1 MRVRPRRQ
9 NGAGAAFVKR
19 HLACALALTLVTR
32 LDAQLLPPN
41 AAGVTMG
48 HIHLNVTDVAVQT
61 KFWVEQFGATPLN
74 SAKGPLSGVKVPGM
88 LILFTKQD
96 PGHRSKGTVLDHV
109 GFLVRSLPEMLKSL
123 RSAGVT
129 VESEFTGTEGFANAF
144 VLGPDNMRI
153 ELQED
158 RTLPARATSHHLHFI
173 LADPQALRAWYIERF
188 SLTPTR
194 RGVFESADVS
204 GENLTFQP
212 SKTPPTI
219 GTRGSAVDHVGFEVK
234 NLEAYCGKLEARGV
248 KLDVPYRKIP
258 NLGIAVAFLTDPA
271 GVYLEL
277 TEGLD
282 GY

>member
-1 MRVRPRRQ
+1 M
-9 NGAGAAFVKR
+9 KR
-19 HLACALALTLVTR
+19 CLACVFVLTLLTP
-32 LDAQLLPPN
+32 LDAQLPPPN
-41 AAGVTMG
+41 AAGVAMG
-48 HIHLNVTDVAVQT
+48 HVHLNVTDVAAQT

-74 SAKGPLSGVKVPGM
+74 TAKGPLSGVKVPGM

-96 PGHRSKGTVLDHV
+96 PGHRSEGTILDHV
-109 GFLVRSLPEMLKSL
+109 GFTVRSLPDMLKSL
-123 RSAGVT
+123 RAAGVT
-129 VESEFTGTEGFANAF
+129 VQSEFTGTEGFSNAY
-144 VLGPDNMRI
+144 VLSPDDVRI

-158 RTLPARATSHHLHFI
+158 TTLPVRAASHHLHYM
-173 LADPQALRAWYIERF
+173 LADPMPLRAWYVDTLSMIA
-188 SLTPTR
+188 TR
-194 RGVFESADVS
+194 RGVFNTADIP
-204 GENLTFQP
+204 GQNLTFAP

-234 NLEAYCGKLEARGV
+234 NLEAYCRKLEARGV